1 VAALLA
7 LAAGLTGCSAAEPSA
22 DDAPASSAA
31 QRGPAPA
38 LVAATLSDKVNAAN
52 GTWSTT
58 WQACFATGPG
68 GGSVAWQAQTLTSE
82 GAVPGVDSLDDEC
95 LELQVATGVGDPAD
109 DPTREASLA
118 DAVRLVYQVRVV
130 HPDGTVSPWSEPVA
144 AGTER

>member
-7 LAAGLTGCSAAEPSA
+7 LAAGLTGCSVAGPSA
-22 DDAPASSAA
+22 DEAPAPSAA
-31 QRGPAPA
+31 QQGPAPT
-38 LVAATLSDKVNAAN
+38 LVAARLSDQVNAAN

-58 WQACFATGPG
+58 WEACFATGSG
-68 GGSVAWQAQTLTSE
+68 GGSVTWQAQTLTSE
-82 GAVPGVDSLDDEC
+82 GAVPGVDVLDDQC
-95 LELQVATGVGDPAD
+95 LELQVATGVGEPDD

-118 DAVRLVYQVRVV
+118 DAVRLVYQVRAV